1 MISLKR
7 TLFRNLEHVEEIH
20 MTKIT
25 NDEELLNPDKEKNG
39 KHQEHIKSSIVVK
52 QKYKKSKH

>member
-1 MISLKR
+1 
-7 TLFRNLEHVEEIH
+7 

-39 KHQEHIKSSIVVK
+39 KHQKCIKSSIVVK